1 MCRIASYL
9 GPAIPLEN
17 IVVSPRH
24 SLLAQSQNA
33 AEGKLSVHGDG
44 FGLAWYN
51 QRSLQP
57 GLFLD
62 EHPAWADDNLAQLCR
77 MVESKLFIAHVR
89 AANMGETSRQN
100 CHPFAYG
107 KWSFCHNGQ
116 IPHFPTIRRQLEAN
130 LPDDLYAARRGS
142 TDSEMLFLT
151 LLAHG
156 LDHDPVQAL
165 HRTIADVSSGDVIH
179 PVKLTCVFSDGQSL
193 YAFRYASRGPAPLLY
208 VSGSLDNGGCAI
220 ASEPLTGV
228 SDGWDVIPQNV
239 LFRLDE
245 GGVETLAVAA

>member
-33 AEGKLSVHGDG
+33 AEGKLTVHGDG
-44 FGLAWYN
+44 FGIAWYN
-51 QRSLQP
+51 DRSEQP

-77 MVESKLFIAHVR
+77 MVDSSLFIAHVR
-89 AANMGETSRQN
+89 AANMGETSRAN
-100 CHPFAYG
+100 CHPFAHG

-116 IPHFPTIRRQLEAN
+116 VPHFPAIRRRLEAG
-130 LPDDLYAARRGS
+130 LPDDLYKVRRGS
-142 TDSEMLFLT
+142 TDSEMIFLT

-156 LDHDPVQAL
+156 LNTDPAEAMR
-165 HRTIADVSSGDVIH
+165 RTIADITDVDALR
-179 PVKLTCVFSDGQSL
+179 PVKLTCVFSDGISL
-193 YAFRYASRGPAPLLY
+193 YGFRFASAGTPPMLY
-208 VSGSLDNGGCAI
+208 VSGALDNGGRAI

-228 SDGWDVIPQNV
+228 SDGWDVIPANT
-239 LFRLDE
+239 LFRLDST
-245 GGVETLAVAA
+245 GADSVAIAA